1 MRTSYVP
8 RLAPLI
14 IRLSAFLCVYVKDQ
28 VYSQRLNT
36 PDELKARITAAVANV
51 TTDML
56 QRFWHEVDCRCRWD
70 VRRNTDCP
78 HCEAFRT

>member
-1 MRTSYVP
+1 MWPP
-8 RLAPLI
+8 RSPDLRSLDF
-14 IRLSAFLCVYVKDQ
+14 FLCVYVNDQ
-28 VYSQRLNT
+28 VYSQSLNT

-51 TTDML
+51 TTHML
-56 QRFWHEVDCRCRWD
+56 QRFWHEVDYRCRWD